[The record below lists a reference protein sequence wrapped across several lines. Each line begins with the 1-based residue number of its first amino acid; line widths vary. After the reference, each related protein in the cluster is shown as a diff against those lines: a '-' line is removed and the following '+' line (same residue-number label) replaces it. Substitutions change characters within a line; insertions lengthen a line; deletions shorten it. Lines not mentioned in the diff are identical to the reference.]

1 LKKTSHPRKTGAAEN
16 NMKKKF
22 GLTLALSLGLL
33 VSSLAIANDAVLGA
47 LLGGGAGAI
56 VGQSIG
62 GRNGAVVGGALG
74 AATGVVIASNRVP
87 SPPASAYYP
96 PQQVYYPPQQVY
108 YPPPQVYYPPQQ
120 VYYTPPV
127 RVIPP
132 PVYYGSYGGA
142 YYAGRHHG
150 HEGGRHYRD

>member
-1 LKKTSHPRKTGAAEN
+1 
-16 NMKKKF
+16 MKKKF
-22 GLTLALSLGLL
+22 GLSLALSLGLFA
-33 VSSLAIANDAVLGA
+33 SGLAMANDAVLGA

-56 VGQSIG
+56 IGQSIG

-74 AATGVVIASNRVP
+74 AATGVVISSNRAP
-87 SPPASAYYP
+87 SPPAPAYYP

-120 VYYTPPV
+120 VYYAPPV